1 MRTEMSICRNKR
13 IKAQNEHLSQ
23 LSPMAMLSF
32 KTLTRTSAGTSD
44 THACSS
50 IGPSPSCLGTNEGGI
65 ILGNTRHAER
75 QSSPFQVADF
85 LE

>member
-50 IGPSPSCLGTNEGGI
+50 IGPSPSRFCQAKQQPDRTMQNNKGPFTNDV
-65 ILGNTRHAER
+65 N
-75 QSSPFQVADF
+75 
-85 LE
+85 